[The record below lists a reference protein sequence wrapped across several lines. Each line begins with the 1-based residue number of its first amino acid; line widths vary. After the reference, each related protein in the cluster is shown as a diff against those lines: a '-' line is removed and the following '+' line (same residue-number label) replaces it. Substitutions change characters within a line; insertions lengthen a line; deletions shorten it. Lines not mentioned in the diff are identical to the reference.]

1 MRQRGGKEYEKCN
14 DSGSHETWLSKTEE
28 LILVTFCALNDLSG
42 VLPSDREC
50 ARMKG
55 KNSSEGEI
63 MSSVLGEFAVEVEL
77 SV

>member
-1 MRQRGGKEYEKCN
+1 M
-14 DSGSHETWLSKTEE
+14 
-28 LILVTFCALNDLSG
+28 TFCALNDLSG

-63 MSSVLGEFAVEVEL
+63 MSSVLGRWQTQKEKF

>member
-1 MRQRGGKEYEKCN
+1 M
-14 DSGSHETWLSKTEE
+14 
-28 LILVTFCALNDLSG
+28 TFCALNDLNG